1 MSEVYPEAIRGGN
14 KRSLVKQKLKNK
26 NLLVVFVM
34 DGCPHCEAIKPE
46 VEKLKEQTQGNMT
59 VVESSAAPPNITGF
73 PSFAM
78 GNKVISGEKTADEV
92 VSELGMTPTPAMA
105 LSMPAASAAPGTPCP
120 VTPPMSGSPRP
131 ADVIREELQASG
143 IKRGARRAGKS
154 VRRRKLRHRTLRR
167 YVSL

>member
-1 MSEVYPEAIRGGN
+1 MSKVYPEAIRGGD

-46 VEKLKEQTQGNMT
+46 VEKLKAQTQGNMA
-59 VVESSAAPPNITGF
+59 VVESSAAPPSITGF

-78 GNKVISGEKTADEV
+78 GNRVISGEKTANEV
-92 VSELGMTPTPAMA
+92 VSELGVTPSP
-105 LSMPAASAAPGTPCP
+105 APGTPCP
-120 VTPPMSGSPRP
+120 VTPQMSGSPMP
-131 ADVIREELQASG
+131 VDVIREELQPTSV
-143 IKRGARRAGKS
+143 KRGARRTGKS
-154 VRRRKLRHRTLRR
+154 IRRRKLRHRTLRR

>member
-1 MSEVYPEAIRGGN
+1 MSKVYPEAIRGGD

-46 VEKLKEQTQGNMT
+46 VEKLKAQTQGNMA
-59 VVESSAAPPNITGF
+59 VVESSAAPPSITGF

-78 GNKVISGEKTADEV
+78 GNKVISGEKTANEV
-92 VSELGMTPTPAMA
+92 VSELGVPATPV
-105 LSMPAASAAPGTPCP
+105 ASSAPGTPCP
-120 VTPPMSGSPRP
+120 VTPPMSGSPMP
-131 ADVIREELQASG
+131 ADVIREELQPASV
-143 IKRGARRAGKS
+143 KRGARRTGKS